1 MIFSKRWRTIR
12 RIKKDAILVARLL
25 GTRNL
30 LQNSSHTFEYS
41 MIKIM
46 VFTASSSNDN
56 IDIQVIRKNTLVKVF
71 DGWNDERTYRY
82 KPGQWEG
89 VPGVPRGRGEKE
101 GRCQE
106 RDGPGEQVRAYRR
119 HRHLR
124 GRRMTTAETTPVSWG
139 VRFSGLFG
147 SSMT

>member
-12 RIKKDAILVARLL
+12 RIKKDAVLVARVL

-30 LQNSSHTFEYS
+30 LQNHSHTFEDS

-56 IDIQVIRKNTLVKVF
+56 IDIQVLRKDTWVKVF
-71 DGWNDERTYRY
+71 DGWNDERTYCY

-89 VPGVPRGRGEKE
+89 YLAYLGVEAKGKAAAKKAADREKNF
-101 GRCQE
+101 
-106 RDGPGEQVRAYRR
+106 GPIDDTDIFG
-119 HRHLR
+119 
-124 GRRMTTAETTPVSWG
+124 GAE
-139 VRFSGLFG
+139 
-147 SSMT
+147 